1 MSATQVVTHL
11 RDVLSEQY
19 KLAHRFW
26 TDPKFHGPMM
36 TIWVATLGGSLHS
49 SVTTFFYLEVGATAT
64 DIGTLGVISTSQSLI
79 LSPLY
84 GWLLDKHSAYSAMV
98 LSCLVCATGCLVRG
112 LAADVHTLKIGAF
125 ILGLGGANLWTT
137 VLAYCSKYT
146 ERENRS
152 LIVSGFIFQVTA
164 LKLVGKSMYPP
175 FSFLLQALWPNQTT
189 VRYYRATMAI
199 CTVFCFVGFL
209 ELLRTGK
216 AVREATLVLP
226 SDRASEDP
234 DSAKSTKSAP
244 KEKQSVAGFVLMAM
258 ILVLQAFCVT
268 VGDVLWPLFLHD
280 RYSWGPTYYSYMLFL
295 SGVLSALGIAS
306 VSSFERRLGGS
317 RFLIWTCSFAAVTC
331 LIAFSIPN
339 VVVHIVFS
347 IGFVSAMACA
357 DPAIKTLATLF
368 LPATLQG
375 RSFGVLATISGL
387 GSILGHWAGTRLY
400 RMPAYQGSAVWAFSY
415 SEGGLPYLA
424 VTLALTLAVMILLWV
439 SAHYDNEKDKQTPPS
454 SPPSSPCIKQN
465 PNFRRML

>member
-152 LIVSGFIFQVTA
+152 LIVSGFIF
-164 LKLVGKSMYPP
+164 
-175 FSFLLQALWPNQTT
+175 QALWPNQTT

-368 LPATLQG
+368 LPATLQ
-375 RSFGVLATISGL
+375 
-387 GSILGHWAGTRLY
+387 
-400 RMPAYQGSAVWAFSY
+400 
-415 SEGGLPYLA
+415 
-424 VTLALTLAVMILLWV
+424 
-439 SAHYDNEKDKQTPPS
+439 
-454 SPPSSPCIKQN
+454 
-465 PNFRRML
+465 